1 MINLGRPSKLV
12 VKISLL
18 VVYQGCSLREIEGGE
33 GGGGFLL
40 LFSCFP
46 PNMKKVEYL
55 GWVGG
60 GGGGGALSPH
70 IKKDGNLREMI
81 SLVLN

>member
-1 MINLGRPSKLV
+1 MINLRRPSKLV

-18 VVYQGCSLREIEGGE
+18 VVYQGGQ
-33 GGGGFLL
+33 GFLL

-60 GGGGGALSPH
+60 ALSPH